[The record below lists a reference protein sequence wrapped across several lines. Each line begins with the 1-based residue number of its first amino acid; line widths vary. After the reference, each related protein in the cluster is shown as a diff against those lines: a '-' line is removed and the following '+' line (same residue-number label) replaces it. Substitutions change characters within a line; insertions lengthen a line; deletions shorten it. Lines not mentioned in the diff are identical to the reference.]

1 MNQASADPAQQGIV
15 ITGASSGIGEALAL
29 EAARRGH
36 PLVLLARRQDEL
48 ERVARRCR
56 DLGSP
61 RCHALHLDLGDN
73 ASIEDCAQ
81 QILALDLPLHG
92 LINNAGI
99 IQPFKRLLDLD
110 EAAMERVM
118 RVNFWGTLHMTR
130 AFLPRLL
137 KRPEAHLVNVSSM
150 GAFVPVPGQA
160 LYGASKAAVML
171 LTEALWAELQ
181 GTPVRVTLVLPGAM
195 RTGIAEHSGVE
206 APRAEGAKVPVL
218 EPEVA
223 AKRLLD
229 AVERDAFRVLLGRDA
244 QTMDLLYRLSPA
256 LAARIVQRRMAHLLT

>member
-1 MNQASADPAQQGIV
+1 
-15 ITGASSGIGEALAL
+15 
-29 EAARRGH
+29 
-36 PLVLLARRQDEL
+36 
-48 ERVARRCR
+48 
-56 DLGSP
+56 
-61 RCHALHLDLGDN
+61 
-73 ASIEDCAQ
+73 
-81 QILALDLPLHG
+81 
-92 LINNAGI
+92 
-99 IQPFKRLLDLD
+99 
-110 EAAMERVM
+110 VM

>member
-1 MNQASADPAQQGIV
+1 MRLAGKV
-15 ITGASSGIGEALAL
+15 VVVTGAGSGLGQALAL
-29 EAARRGH
+29 ELLRRG
-36 PLVLLARRQDEL
+36 ARG
-48 ERVARRCR
+48 A
-56 DLGSP
+56 
-61 RCHALHLDLGDN
+61 
-73 ASIEDCAQ
+73 
-81 QILALDLPLHG
+81 ALDLRSEG
-92 LINNAGI
+92 L
-99 IQPFKRLLDLD
+99 QDT
-110 EAAMERVM
+110 M
-118 RVNFWGTLHMTR
+118 
-130 AFLPRLL
+130 
-137 KRPEAHLVNVSSM
+137 
-150 GAFVPVPGQA
+150 
-160 LYGASKAAVML
+160 
-171 LTEALWAELQ
+171 ALWAELQ